1 MKNKKNPL
9 VSVLMPNYNCEK
21 YINEAIES
29 ILKQTYKNFEFIIID
44 DSSTDNSWEIIKKY
58 SKKDKRIKCF
68 RNEKNLQIVKTRNK
82 LFEKVSK
89 NSKYLA
95 IMDSDDISHKDRL
108 KKQVHFLEKK
118 ENKNVGVVGTNLI
131 FINENSKEIGKREY
145 KKEITKKDI
154 LIKSPIAQPSC
165 MIRKEVIKKV
175 GNYKK
180 DKYDVAKDFDLW
192 VRVFEFFE
200 IKNIQENLIKYRV
213 FKNQVKSKQLKN
225 TLKSTIKTQVQNL
238 NKYLSF
244 KLTFIILAEIILL
257 FLPNRFVLWLF
268 KVKEFKINNL
278 PLYLNVL

>member
-9 VSVLMPNYNCEK
+9 VSVLIPNYNCEK
-21 YINEAIES
+21 YISEAIES

-154 LIKSPIAQPSC
+154 LTKSPVAQPSA
-165 MIRKEVIKKV
+165 MIRKEVIEKIGVYSNKFQ
-175 GNYKK
+175 
-180 DKYDVAKDFDLW
+180 VAEDYDLW
-192 VRVFEFFE
+192 NKIFKFYE
-200 IKNIQENLIKYRV
+200 IKNIQKDLLNYRISST
-213 FKNQVKSKQLKN
+213 QSKSKILK
-225 TLKSTIKTQVQNL
+225 LTIKNSIKIKLKYMEFKDYFNL
-238 NKYLSF
+238 KILIRLILEIF
-244 KLTFIILAEIILL
+244 LLAIPKKLI
-257 FLPNRFVLWLF
+257 LWLF
-268 KVKEFKINNL
+268 YKMEFKK
-278 PLYLNVL
+278 